1 MSRVDTSHEEKRVW
15 MVVEA
20 KRPWQW
26 PNLRALYR
34 ARIVAR
40 WIARRDL
47 RALYRQ
53 SGLGPL
59 WFLLK
64 PLAQM
69 TVYTIIFGGLARLDS
84 NGIPYPLFI
93 FCGLVPW
100 TFFANCTLQSTHSL
114 VSSGP
119 LYTKVLFPR
128 LALPLASMMVSSVDF
143 LIQSVILLF
152 MLFYF
157 KVAPTSTVVL
167 LPAFLVI
174 LILTAFGTSLLL
186 GSFNIIYRD
195 VSAALPLFIQAWFF
209 LSPVVY
215 SEQMVPE
222 RWRFIYSIN
231 PMSEVVRGV
240 RCALVGTPYDIGV
253 HFYSSLSIAVF
264 LLVAGMVVFQR
275 LESNLVDYMA
285 N

>member
-84 NGIPYPLFI
+84 NGIPYPIFN

-100 TFFANCTLQSTHSL
+100 TFFANCTMQSTHSL

-128 LALPLASMMVSSVDF
+128 LGLPLASMAVSCVDF
-143 LIQSVILLF
+143 SIQSFILVL
-152 MLFYF
+152 MMVYF
-157 KVAPTSTVVL
+157 KIIPSAMIVWLPVFIFILVMTS
-167 LPAFLVI
+167 
-174 LILTAFGTSLLL
+174 FGVSLLL
-186 GSFNIIYRD
+186 GSLNIVYRD
-195 VSAALPLFIQAWFF
+195 VNTALPLLMQAWFF

-215 SEQMVPE
+215 SERMIPE
-222 RWRFIYSIN
+222 KWQFLYAMN
-231 PMSEVVRGV
+231 PMSEVVRGF
-240 RCALVGTPYDIGV
+240 RSALLHTQYEIGMK
-253 HFYSSLSIAVF
+253 FYIAISVSLILFIS
-264 LLVAGMVVFQR
+264 GMVIFQR
-275 LESNLVDYMA
+275 LESSLVDYMA